1 MASPWDHELG
11 LSCACAISKEYA
23 LEAYKRVLV
32 ICGPGHNG
40 YSAFQTVHSKRRWI
54 CRRAPSRHFRL
65 PSHAVLSEE
74 EPKRRGHEDDGYAA
88 EAGHC
93 LWSANH
99 RCTALCVVFIFHA
112 VRSREELAAS
122 YDLVV
127 DAILGFSAHGAL
139 RAPYDAIIGAVN
151 ASSLPVVCIDI
162 PSGWDVDE
170 GDVREEGIRNA
181 DMLISLTA
189 PKACARFFKGRF
201 HYLGGRFVAPAVFTQ
216 FPVHLPPYSGCELC
230 VRLPFPFCSTQCE
243 AKCEAN
249 YSTNTAATERAA

>member
-1 MASPWDHELG
+1 MMDML
-11 LSCACAISKEYA
+11 LKQAI
-23 LEAYKRVLV
+23 
-32 ICGPGHNG
+32 
-40 YSAFQTVHSKRRWI
+40 AFGVQTI
-54 CRRAPSRHFRL
+54 DAL
-65 PSHAVLSEE
+65 PSVYFPFL
-74 EPKRRGHEDDGYAA
+74 D
-88 EAGHC
+88 
-93 LWSANH
+93 
-99 RCTALCVVFIFHA
+99 

-201 HYLGGRFVAPAVFTQ
+201 HYLGGRFVAPVVFTQ

-230 VRLPFPFCSTQCE
+230 VRLPFPSCST
-243 AKCEAN
+243 
-249 YSTNTAATERAA
+249 

>member
-1 MASPWDHELG
+1 MG
-11 LSCACAISKEYA
+11 
-23 LEAYKRVLV
+23 
-32 ICGPGHNG
+32 
-40 YSAFQTVHSKRRWI
+40 TVHFKRFTHRGDGFVAARHLAI
-54 CRRAPSRHFRL
+54 FGYRPTLYYPKKSRNEEDMKMMDMLLKQAIAFGVQTIDAL
-65 PSHAVLSEE
+65 PSA
-74 EPKRRGHEDDGYAA
+74 Y
-88 EAGHC
+88 
-93 LWSANH
+93 
-99 RCTALCVVFIFHA
+99 FHLPD

-139 RAPYDAIIGAVN
+139 RAPYDTIIGAVN

-170 GDVREEGIRNA
+170 GDMRKEGICNA

-201 HYLGGRFVAPAVFTQ
+201 HYLGGRFVAPVVFTQ

-230 VRLPFPFCSTQCE
+230 VRLPFPSCLTKCE
-243 AKCEAN
+243 AKCLAEC
-249 YSTNTAATERAA
+249 STNCSTHYPTNTHSHTQQLSSWSPPPARKSRSEWW